1 MKQFWPYLKPYR
13 KWLVLGVLCAAA
25 EAFLELLI
33 PLLMAEI
40 VDVGI
45 QNLDTVYTVQLG
57 AVMVALAVV
66 ALSLGVLSAY
76 FSARTGQSF
85 GAEVRAAEFARIQS
99 FSFHNIE
106 RFSTASLITRMTND
120 VTAVQTTVMMGMRLL
135 VRAPVMLVSASVLA
149 MLISTQLSRVF
160 VAAVPVL
167 VLAIVLILKTVGP
180 MFRKMQE
187 RTDNLNLVVQE
198 DLTAIRTVKA
208 FVREAH
214 EEEKFEGRNRDLFRM
229 AETAYGRVVVTMPLM
244 QMLIYGTIIAI
255 LWFGGHMVDA
265 GTLEVGLL
273 TTFITYVMQ
282 IMISLMMVSMM
293 FMMLTRAV
301 ACGRRIQE
309 VLREEPDIT
318 EHAAVAGQ
326 QVENGSVEFS
336 HVSFKYEAD
345 SPEWTLEDLN
355 FKIEAGETVGIIGG
369 TGSGKTSLVQLIP
382 RLYQAQQGEVL
393 VGGKPV
399 ETYSLRH
406 LRESC
411 AMVLQQNT
419 LFSGTIRENLLWG
432 KEDATEAELAEAC
445 RIACVDEFLG
455 RLPKGLDT
463 DLGQGGVNVS
473 GGQKQRLCIARAVL
487 AQPKILIFDDSTSA
501 VDMAT
506 DARIRNAL
514 RESLAGTTKI
524 IIAQR
529 IASVQDADK
538 IFVLDEGRLV
548 ACGAHGELLK
558 TCGIY
563 REVYTSQQEGG
574 SIDG

>member
-13 KWLVLGVLCAAA
+13 KWLALGVLCAAA

-214 EEEKFEGRNRDLFRM
+214 EEEKFEGRNRDLFHM